1 MKVSETNVTIPT
13 LATAGN
19 VSASSNSSTIAD
31 EVDWTLVGRG
41 MLVSMSQVW
50 GVNDIATSTMM
61 NVAVLLASPL
71 LFLTSNFGAVLG
83 CLLGTCTNKTKNY
96 VINLP
101 IARPARNVYRFV
113 ARLCLLF

>member
-1 MKVSETNVTIPT
+1 MIFYTDVKSGENNVTISAW
-13 LATAGN
+13 ATADN
-19 VSASSNSSTIAD
+19 DTASNYSIAG

-71 LFLTSNFGAVLG
+71 LFITSNFGAVIG
-83 CLLGTCTNKTKNY
+83 SLLGKH
-96 VINLP
+96 
-101 IARPARNVYRFV
+101 A
-113 ARLCLLF
+113 

>member
-1 MKVSETNVTIPT
+1 MKLSDDNVTVST
-13 LATAGN
+13 WFTAGN
-19 VSASSNSSTIAD
+19 DSNSTSASNYSIAG

-71 LFLTSNFGAVLG
+71 LFITSNFGAVIG
-83 CLLGTCTNKTKNY
+83 SLLGKH
-96 VINLP
+96 
-101 IARPARNVYRFV
+101 A
-113 ARLCLLF
+113 